1 MKKMLSAIAAAALIA
16 VGGVSAGAPAAAAP
30 VPVASDEETT
40 EAGEITPE
48 AYAELIDALQSDG
61 ATVDS
66 DGVLSYDV
74 EGFGP
79 IELPV
84 AAEDDGTIRPLLSVG
99 GGVTSPYVSFNRTD
113 QAAIIAG
120 GGAGFAAAICA
131 IPAAGWA
138 ACGAAAA
145 IAAAATVYLT
155 EYGRCPTSAP
165 NLRIYVYGGTDGC
178 YR

>member
-16 VGGVSAGAPAAAAP
+16 AGGLSAAAPAAAVP
-30 VPVASDEETT
+30 VPVASEEEAA
-40 EAGEITPE
+40 EAGEVTPE
-48 AYAELIDALQSDG
+48 AYAELIYALQSDG
-61 ATVDS
+61 AAVDS
-66 DGVLSYDV
+66 DGVLRYDV

-79 IELPV
+79 IELPT
-84 AAEDDGTIRPLLSVG
+84 ATEDDGTIRPLLSVG